1 MGTTNAV
8 LYFVQHHDDRHRQ
21 QQQQQQNLV
30 DFDTPPV
37 PLSHVYHA
45 TASRSLSTSLPIT
58 PANTITEIDSA
69 YCPQCLVSWDASAA
83 FSTAKGTCVKRSPRD
98 EDVVVVG
105 CVSCPECQAILKMDV
120 LDEKCCAANDIAS
133 DKGDQF
139 THVCVY
145 KCGYCQWDSTEC
157 GIYRTLQLNQET
169 SPFLSNQDDDQSQQ
183 QKKGMYDEMV
193 RVAMEE
199 LEQNLTM
206 EIANRENLN
215 AFQALQSCWME
226 RSAQLQKLR
235 RRAGFLRKKSIT
247 GTLDSAI
254 GTLDGSKDRFYIAN
268 EIDLSTLQQQK
279 DEMQQKLDVFQWDV
293 QTLEKTM
300 ERRKIQM
307 AQQVSKS
314 ISIRNESTKA
324 PLLQETRTIIVGNQN
339 DDDNDDDCFK
349 ILNDDPDDVE
359 ARQQLVGTTY
369 LPTRSN
375 IHLPI
380 PVPLRARAERR
391 CMREMEAGRPGILL
405 KPKVNP
411 LEGDTSL
418 RYGHGQWWKKD
429 SSAIHSIPR
438 VDIKAVK
445 YNSSTS
451 QYALL
456 LQIQNPTIGPIR
468 LRIGTALE
476 EHTKFPDSLEV
487 IIDPLAFHKVNVNV
501 ISTHNFSIT
510 RPRMEQ
516 ICLEAMEDAFLD
528 VTKLNQQ
535 TPLDTD
541 DDGWVD
547 WSNDGNTC
555 TLVSEQN
562 DVAWIRYVT
571 ESVTPMKE
579 DLHIDEEDSTLYFG
593 IPLKLE
599 VEVSDD
605 SWESSLIQVQEKPG
619 NQKDFVTICTL
630 AVWKHPQG

>member
-21 QQQQQQNLV
+21 QQQNSV

-83 FSTAKGTCVKRSPRD
+83 FSTAKGTCVKRSAGG

-120 LDEKCCAANDIAS
+120 LDEKCCAANDIVSS

-183 QKKGMYDEMV
+183 QKQGMYDEIV

-206 EIANRENLN
+206 EIANRGNMT

-226 RSAQLQKLR
+226 RNAQLQKLR
-235 RRAGFLRKKSIT
+235 RRAGVLRKRSNA

-254 GTLDGSKDRFYIAN
+254 GILDGSKDRLYIAN
-268 EIDLSTLQQQK
+268 EIDLQSLKQQEGTQH
-279 DEMQQKLDVFQWDV
+279 KLGVSQWDV
-293 QTLEKTM
+293 EKLEETV
-300 ERRKIQM
+300 ERRRHQI
-307 AQQVSKS
+307 ASQVSKS
-314 ISIRNESTKA
+314 ISIGNESTKA
-324 PLLQETRTIIVGNQN
+324 PLLQKTRTIIVDNHN
-339 DDDNDDDCFK
+339 DYDDDDDDCFQ
-349 ILNDDPDDVE
+349 ILNDDLDDVE
-359 ARQQLVGTTY
+359 ARQQLVGMTY
-369 LPTRSN
+369 HPTRSN

-380 PVPLRARAERR
+380 PVSLRARAERR

-438 VDIKAVK
+438 VYIKAVK
-445 YNSSTS
+445 YNVSTS

-487 IIDPLAFHKVNVNV
+487 IMDPLAFHKVNVNV
-501 ISTHNFSIT
+501 ISTHNFSTT
-510 RPRMEQ
+510 RPIRMEQ
-516 ICLEAMEDAFLD
+516 ICLEAMEDVFLD

-535 TPLDTD
+535 TPLDAD

-562 DVAWIRYVT
+562 DVAWLRYVT

-605 SWESSLIQVQEKPG
+605 SWESSLIQVQEKTG